1 MKAAF
6 LLRVVVACGAIT
18 LCAVLSAPPPK
29 LNAKV
34 TLELLPNPV
43 VVKILG
49 KSQLDFVAD
58 LFWIRMANMA
68 GNAATADEL
77 AALIPIGNLIADLAP
92 HFKYPYYLGGVMAPY
107 RYYKPG
113 GLSTYENVEGAHAL
127 MSRGVKNVPDFLRLF
142 VQKAYTELELMKQPA
157 MAGATL
163 LEAAKITDSPPFLP
177 ALATR
182 VLASAGK
189 FDEAR
194 EFAASMASSGDPQL
208 KADFEL
214 RLKQIELEK
223 VLVAV
228 EAAATAFADARGRRP
243 SSVEELVQQ
252 GFLPQ
257 VPVDPFGGVIE
268 LTEDGARSSV
278 ESRRLKLHL
287 APE

>member
-6 LLRVVVACGAIT
+6 LLRIVVACAGLA
-18 LCAVLSAPPPK
+18 LCALLSKPPPK
-29 LNAKV
+29 VNAKV
-34 TLELLPNPV
+34 TLELLPNPL
-43 VVKILG
+43 VVKLLG
-49 KSQLDFVAD
+49 RSHIDFVAD

-68 GNAATADEL
+68 GNAATVDEF

-107 RYYKPG
+107 RHYKRG

-127 MSRGVKNVPDFLRLF
+127 MSRGVKNVPDYVRLF
-142 VQKAYTELELMKQPA
+142 VQKAYTELEMMKDPA

-163 LEAAKITDSPPFLP
+163 LEAAKIPDSPSFLP
-177 ALATR
+177 GLATR

-194 EFAASMASSGDPQL
+194 VFAESMASSDDPQL
-208 KADFEL
+208 KADFEF
-214 RLKQIELEK
+214 RLKQIDLEK

-228 EAAATAFADARGRRP
+228 ESAKKSFTDAQGRAP
-243 SSVEELVQQ
+243 TGVEELLTAGYLTQ
-252 GFLPQ
+252 P
-257 VPVDPFGGVIE
+257 PVDPFGGVIE
-268 LTEDGARSSV
+268 LTEEGARSSV